1 MAQLVSRKQL
11 LELVKADG
19 RVEESEKAFSYDEF
33 CKYHAECIEDGKRL
47 DFRGQLDDGEDKYLF
62 AYDKVKDTYLES
74 KCPPIKFAGQGS
86 SRAAFALAGGK
97 CLKIATNAKGVAQ
110 NKQELKNAEDDT
122 LVCFTKNYAQA
133 DDCSSLL
140 TECCSKANDNDFKK
154 TLGIWPFQIEQVL
167 HLVADNKGIDA
178 ALQQLNDDYDEMHS
192 AGDEFIDVDLM
203 REIERTQDMIK
214 LLKSVKQQKRRPQ
227 MAVISDLLHFYEKND
242 WNTDVLLP
250 GDLTNVCNWGLVARD
265 GQLCLVVL
273 DAGFSTE
280 IAKAFY

>member
-19 RVEESEKAFSYDEF
+19 RVEESENSFSYSDF

-97 CLKIATNAKGVAQ
+97 CLKIAINAKGVAQ

-154 TLGIWPFQIEQVL
+154 TLGIWPFQIVQVL

-178 ALQQLNDDYDEMHS
+178 ALEHLNNDYDEMHS
-192 AGDEFIDVDLM
+192 AGDEFIDDDLM
-203 REIERTQDMIK
+203 QEIERTQDMIK
-214 LLKSVKQQKRRPQ
+214 LLKHVKQKRSPQ
-227 MAVISDLLHFYEKND
+227 MAVIADLIEFYKKNG
-242 WNTDVLLP
+242 WNTDALLP
-250 GDLTNVCNWGLVARD
+250 GDLSNVSNWGLAARD

-273 DAGFSTE
+273 DAGFSKTV
-280 IAKAFY
+280 AKQFY